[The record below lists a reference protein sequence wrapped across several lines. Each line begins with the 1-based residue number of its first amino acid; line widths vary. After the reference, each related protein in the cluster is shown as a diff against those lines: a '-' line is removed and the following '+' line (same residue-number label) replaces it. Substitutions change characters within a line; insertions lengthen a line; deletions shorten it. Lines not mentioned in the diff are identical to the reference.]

1 MKKYIAYICLLLG
14 ATLVAEETEVETE
27 IEIVGDGI
35 EQLGFSVSVSSEE
48 GKVIRELLTTMGE
61 NSVFSLAF
69 KRTYLRNL
77 AKKLRPVNSTQ
88 FLGYVFERQDLIQ
101 YMKDIHN
108 SSIKWKNLT
117 RSIVRG
123 LKKEHSDRLFDDLP
137 SFAKFTK
144 SNKNVLNYMA
154 KRQDWN
160 GFIVHL
166 LEQN

>member
-1 MKKYIAYICLLLG
+1 
-14 ATLVAEETEVETE
+14 
-27 IEIVGDGI
+27 
-35 EQLGFSVSVSSEE
+35 
-48 GKVIRELLTTMGE
+48 MGE
-61 NSVFSLAF
+61 SSVFSLAF
-69 KRTYLRNL
+69 KKTYLRNL
-77 AKKLRPVNSTQ
+77 AKKLRPVSSTQ

-101 YMKDIHN
+101 HMKNIHN

-123 LKKEHSDRLFDDLP
+123 LKKEHADRLFDDLP

-166 LEQN
+166 LDQN